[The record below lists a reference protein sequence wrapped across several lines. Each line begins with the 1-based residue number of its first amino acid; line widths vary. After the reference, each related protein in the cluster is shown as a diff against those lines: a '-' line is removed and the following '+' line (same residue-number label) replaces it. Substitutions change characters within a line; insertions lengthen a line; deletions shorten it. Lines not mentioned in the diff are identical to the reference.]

1 MKLYRNLMLAMMPMA
16 LATTISAADYQVEK
30 VRYAGPFNVV
40 QPLVLDS
47 IDNNQT
53 RYSADNAVATSL
65 SLDLTKEKPL
75 VDLSSLKL
83 DSATLNM
90 VRFDVMA
97 SSYIKELKAN
107 VKGAKKYKLYAD
119 GVEQGGTFSLQP
131 GYH

>member
-16 LATTISAADYQVEK
+16 LATTISAADYQVER

-53 RYSADNAVATSL
+53 RYSADNAVATTL
-65 SLDLTKEKPL
+65 SLDLTNAKSL

-97 SSYIKELKAN
+97 SN
-107 VKGAKKYKLYAD
+107 
-119 GVEQGGTFSLQP
+119 
-131 GYH
+131 

>member
-16 LATTISAADYQVEK
+16 LATTISAADYQVER

-40 QPLVLDS
+40 HPLVLDS

-53 RYSADNAVATSL
+53 RYSADNAVATTL
-65 SLDLTKEKPL
+65 SLDLTNAKPL

-97 SSYIKELKAN
+97 SNYIKELKD
-107 VKGAKKYKLYAD
+107 LI
-119 GVEQGGTFSLQP
+119 
-131 GYH
+131 